1 MSNLQARA
9 RKVIGKELVLLESA
23 RIARLEQERI
33 SNEIAEQDR
42 LLNRK
47 DEMLETLELLQ
58 VEAQGKKKADFEAL
72 LTSLIHDIIPGKKDR
87 IVLTNGIRNNRAS
100 LDIDIEVDGN
110 LENVDEDKGGSISN
124 ITAMGLRFVV
134 LARNPNRRVL
144 MFDEADCHLSRE
156 YIPAFA
162 AVLSSLAYNM
172 GIQVLYIS
180 HHPISCFEG
189 YGRIIQLQKEA
200 GKIVTRIIGEEGP
213 VPDDYEAPSSAI
225 KYIRLKNY
233 GPHQNTLVEFSP
245 GLNIICGDVDLGKS
259 KLIQAIAD
267 LTVNNGQAR
276 RIQHGKKGFEVELGL
291 EEDMTL
297 HWSYQRAGAKKTYF
311 ALKDKKGENIEE
323 SDVGTDVPPWLH
335 TYLAMAPVNGENIH
349 LHSQKDSRYLLSST
363 KYTAIERAQMLPLGR
378 GSRDVMAMIQAF
390 NTKLNNAR
398 ADRKKLEKELNKTQ
412 NLLATM
418 SLILENPVDAERQYA
433 MCDRIVA
440 ANQENVRTQA
450 LIDKLE
456 RLTMLSEMYET
467 AVMTLDRQVVAP
479 VTLISHNDMV
489 RLADTIE
496 RLERDTNGL
505 SLINKIEP
513 AKTAPVLHDIDG
525 IAAAGQ
531 KINGISKALNLMAK
545 IGDLAPANAP
555 VLTSDSAMES
565 SINSLMTLKKALTAV
580 EAITSIKPAKE
591 PVLQN
596 PESMET
602 LIKQLEELESR
613 NANGVEVM
621 KTWAIESEN
630 LKKER
635 LALVEEMGG
644 LCPTCES
651 PMKDHSHD

>member
-23 RIARLEQERI
+23 RIARLDQERI
-33 SNEIAEQDR
+33 SNEIAELDR
-42 LLNRK
+42 LLIRK
-47 DEMLETLELLQ
+47 DETLEVLEALQ

-180 HHPISCFEG
+180 HHPLSCFEG
-189 YGRIIQLQKEA
+189 YGRIIQLQKEG
-200 GKIVTRIIGEEGP
+200 GKIVTRVIGEEGP
-213 VPDDYEAPSSAI
+213 TPEDYEAPSSAI
-225 KYIRLKNY
+225 RYIRLKNY

-267 LTVNNGQAR
+267 LTVNNGQLR
-276 RIQHGKKGFEVELGL
+276 RIQHGKKSFEVELGL

-297 HWSYQRAGAKKTYF
+297 HWSYQRTGAKKTLF
-311 ALKDKKGENIEE
+311 LLKDKKGEKIEE
-323 SDVGTDVPPWLH
+323 SDIGTDVPPWLH

-349 LHSQKDSRYLLSST
+349 LHSQKDSSYLLSST

-398 ADRKKLEKELNKTQ
+398 NDRKKLEKELNKTQ

-433 MCDRIVA
+433 MCDSIVA
-440 ANQENVRTQA
+440 AHEESLRSQA
-450 LIDKLE
+450 LIDKLD

-479 VTLISHNDMV
+479 VTLISDTEMV

-496 RLERDTNGL
+496 RLERDNDGL
-505 SLINKIEP
+505 SLIKKMKPSAP
-513 AKTAPVLHDIDG
+513 APILHDIDG
-525 IAAAGQ
+525 MAAAGL
-531 KINGISKALNLMAK
+531 KINSITKALGLMAK
-545 IGDLAPANAP
+545 ANDLEPAVAPE
-555 VLTSDSAMES
+555 LTADSAMES
-565 SINSLMTLKKALTAV
+565 AINSMVALQKALTAV
-580 EAITSIKPAKE
+580 EAITAIKPAKE

-596 PESMET
+596 QESMEA
-602 LIKQLEELESR
+602 LIKQLEELEARSTR
-613 NANGVEVM
+613 GDEVM
-621 KTWAIESEN
+621 AQWKAENEN
-630 LKKER
+630 LKNER
-635 LALVEEMGG
+635 RALVEEMGG
-644 LCPTCES
+644 LCPTCDS